1 MDEQG
6 VAGSRCFVVCG
17 KNVTGEELQAA
28 FAPYGAVE
36 SVKVVRD
43 KGVLRRGGTMSAQ
56 LLQPSVSSERAV
68 AYVKYDKASQAA
80 LAIEDLNGA
89 VLNDGRGPKLKVL
102 LAEAPSA
109 RNAAP
114 QPRQHPGAELSSDP
128 DNVPPRSRLFLVVP
142 KSADPQLLQDH
153 VCGFPDLEYC
163 KTDLVA
169 TKGVAFCKFSKSSSA
184 LKALEAIADDGMLA
198 GYRVKVMLA
207 EPKTKRVR
215 TDMSQQDIM
224 YQMHQAAKLGYDMG
238 NLDNFKLQMG
248 SGIAGG
254 HLSEYSSLPGL
265 SGLAG
270 NLNNFNAA
278 LASNMSSLAADMHLN
293 TPGLNFSGSGELR
306 AMSASASPMSPNNM
320 SGMPLSKQRLF
331 IVVHKGVPE
340 EMLARL
346 FRRFPGMEYCDLK
359 KDRATGRSKGYCYVN
374 YSSPE
379 SAMAAVAH
387 LNGIE
392 FPAHTGNRIK
402 VMFAEPLG
410 IRNTPGSST
419 STHDTASTPAGSLG
433 MQLPYKQQTYQSP
446 PSHMSPNTSGGGGG
460 GGVPGMG
467 SRPLLSMR
475 SPGGLSM
482 HASSASSAHTPL
494 SCSAMGLP
502 PLVTPDTLASV
513 GESLAAMSVH
523 HSSAAPHSSG
533 GGGPGRGDGERGGH
547 GPAARGSSSPPRLPG
562 QCCPRADVWG
572 PLKRRG
578 SRATAVRASGPGTTY
593 VQGRVQL
600 SACGLDQRQGSWC
613 GLPTGS
619 LGGTAALIC
628 LGHAMQVNQLQPK
641 VCSSCLIPSP
651 SSSSSSSNSSSRFRI
666 RVITGWSQQF
676 VMQVQDLAGN
686 MRFSLHA

>member
-43 KGVLRRGGTMSAQ
+43 KGV
-56 LLQPSVSSERAV
+56 

-89 VLNDGRGPKLKVL
+89 VLNDGRGPKLK
-102 LAEAPSA
+102 
-109 RNAAP
+109 
-114 QPRQHPGAELSSDP
+114 
-128 DNVPPRSRLFLVVP
+128 
-142 KSADPQLLQDH
+142 DH

-184 LKALEAIADDGMLA
+184 LKALEAIAEDGMLA

-293 TPGLNFSGSGELR
+293 TQGLNFSGSGELR
-306 AMSASASPMSPNNM
+306 PMSASASPMSPNNM

-419 STHDTASTPAGSLG
+419 STHDTASTPPGSLG

-446 PSHMSPNTSGGGGG
+446 PSHMSPHTSGGG

-533 GGGPGRGDGERGGH
+533 GGDRGG
-547 GPAARGSSSPPRLPG
+547 GMVNEGVMDQQRAAAAARLASPANVARELMF
-562 QCCPRADVWG
+562 
-572 PLKRRG
+572 
-578 SRATAVRASGPGTTY
+578 
-593 VQGRVQL
+593 
-600 SACGLDQRQGSWC
+600 
-613 GLPTGS
+613 
-619 LGGTAALIC
+619 GG
-628 LGHAMQVNQLQPK
+628 H
-641 VCSSCLIPSP
+641 
-651 SSSSSSSNSSSRFRI
+651 
-666 RVITGWSQQF
+666 
-676 VMQVQDLAGN
+676 
-686 MRFSLHA
+686 

>member
-1 MDEQG
+1 MYASTCGSTVGSLYNDELAARFDSNSCFILAPSGQLGWPNDAILVSMAARQSMTRQQVPASSPAGTTHSEWDANAFLKSKQAGQSLPPADADLGRLHPGRPRGTPMDEQG

-43 KGVLRRGGTMSAQ
+43 KG
-56 LLQPSVSSERAV
+56 V

-114 QPRQHPGAELSSDP
+114 QPRQHPGTELSSDP

-142 KSADPQLLQDH
+142 KSADPQLLQVHGAFTVQCTTQRNEKGLTSGGSTPPITLNPYPLLTLCSMCCLQDH

-184 LKALEAIADDGMLA
+184 LKALEAIAEDGMLA

-224 YQMHQAAKLGYDMG
+224 QPSWATTWATWTIS
-238 NLDNFKLQMG
+238 NFRW
-248 SGIAGG
+248 GIAGG

-293 TPGLNFSGSGELR
+293 TQGLNFSGSGELR
-306 AMSASASPMSPNNM
+306 PMSASASPMSPNNM

-359 KDRATGRSKGYCYVN
+359 KDRATGRSKV
-374 YSSPE
+374 
-379 SAMAAVAH
+379 
-387 LNGIE
+387 
-392 FPAHTGNRIK
+392 R
-402 VMFAEPLG
+402 
-410 IRNTPGSST
+410 PGSCKP
-419 STHDTASTPAGSLG
+419 THHWHG
-433 MQLPYKQQTYQSP
+433 QLT
-446 PSHMSPNTSGGGGG
+446 N
-460 GGVPGMG
+460 
-467 SRPLLSMR
+467 
-475 SPGGLSM
+475 
-482 HASSASSAHTPL
+482 
-494 SCSAMGLP
+494 
-502 PLVTPDTLASV
+502 
-513 GESLAAMSVH
+513 
-523 HSSAAPHSSG
+523 
-533 GGGPGRGDGERGGH
+533 
-547 GPAARGSSSPPRLPG
+547 
-562 QCCPRADVWG
+562 
-572 PLKRRG
+572 
-578 SRATAVRASGPGTTY
+578 
-593 VQGRVQL
+593 
-600 SACGLDQRQGSWC
+600 
-613 GLPTGS
+613 
-619 LGGTAALIC
+619 
-628 LGHAMQVNQLQPK
+628 
-641 VCSSCLIPSP
+641 
-651 SSSSSSSNSSSRFRI
+651 
-666 RVITGWSQQF
+666 
-676 VMQVQDLAGN
+676 
-686 MRFSLHA
+686 

>member
-43 KGVLRRGGTMSAQ
+43 KG
-56 LLQPSVSSERAV
+56 V

-293 TPGLNFSGSGELR
+293 TQGLNFSGSGELR

-359 KDRATGRSKGYCYVN
+359 KDRATGRSKAANQPASQSASQPASQPANQVMDRVLRTDSHPAWLWSVVTAAAPARPLSLRTLGYCYVN

-419 STHDTASTPAGSLG
+419 STHNTASTPAGSLG

-533 GGGPGRGDGERGGH
+533 GGGPGRGDVARELMFGGH
-547 GPAARGSSSPPRLPG
+547 
-562 QCCPRADVWG
+562 
-572 PLKRRG
+572 
-578 SRATAVRASGPGTTY
+578 
-593 VQGRVQL
+593 
-600 SACGLDQRQGSWC
+600 
-613 GLPTGS
+613 
-619 LGGTAALIC
+619 
-628 LGHAMQVNQLQPK
+628 
-641 VCSSCLIPSP
+641 
-651 SSSSSSSNSSSRFRI
+651 
-666 RVITGWSQQF
+666 
-676 VMQVQDLAGN
+676 
-686 MRFSLHA
+686 